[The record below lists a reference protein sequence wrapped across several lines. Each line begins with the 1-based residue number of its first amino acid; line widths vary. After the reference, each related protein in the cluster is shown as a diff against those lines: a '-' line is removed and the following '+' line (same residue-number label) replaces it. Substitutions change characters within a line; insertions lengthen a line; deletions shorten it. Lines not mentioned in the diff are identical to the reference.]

1 LKTIPKISDAEL
13 EVMKILWELGSATS
27 TQIVDRLIETTDWK
41 PKTIHTL
48 IARLVS
54 KKAINAEKIDGKS
67 YMYLPNI
74 SEDEYKSYANKSF
87 LQKLYKGS
95 FNLMVSTFIKEQKL
109 SKEEIDELRKLLDK
123 EV

>member
-1 LKTIPKISDAEL
+1 
-13 EVMKILWELGSATS
+13 MKILWELGSATS